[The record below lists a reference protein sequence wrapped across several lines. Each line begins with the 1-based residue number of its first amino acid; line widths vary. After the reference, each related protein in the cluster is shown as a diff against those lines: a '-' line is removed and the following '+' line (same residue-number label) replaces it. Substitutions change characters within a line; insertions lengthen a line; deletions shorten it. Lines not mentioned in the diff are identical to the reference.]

1 MHSNNK
7 IKEVCPVDKCTG
19 CSACYNACR
28 HQAINMVEDSMGH
41 LHPEIDSDKCVGCHL
56 CQMSCP
62 VINRQTLLYPKSC
75 YALALA
81 EEKDLMESASGGAAT
96 ALMRAVVSEDGIVYG
111 CTGEDVFHVHHIRVD
126 SLQDIQRL
134 RGSKYVQSEIG
145 TTYSDV
151 LKDLKDDKIVLF
163 TGTPC
168 QIAGLKSFLRKDYSN
183 LTTIDLV
190 CHGVPSQKMLTEN
203 IGYYTEEKDGKK
215 IKVLFRKKVVNE
227 GGKNKH
233 NSARI
238 VYGWFLQNQPYTSIN
253 RKFYDDSYMFGFL
266 QCLTF
271 RESCYTCRYA
281 TSARCS
287 DITVADFWGL
297 GDEVDFEKGKGVS
310 LCFVNTNKGQ
320 VLLDKIKKQVVLTER
335 DIVEGISGNG
345 QLQRPSGKN
354 KSHRLFRNLY
364 PNVGLKVA
372 IDQSLKMEKFK
383 LTVLLP
389 LKKFIKNTIGRN

>member
-28 HQAINMVEDSMGH
+28 HQAINMVEDSLGH
-41 LHPEIDSDKCVGCHL
+41 LHPEIDSDICVGCHL

-75 YALALA
+75 YAVALA

-96 ALMRAVVSEDGIVYG
+96 ALMRAVISEDGIVYG
-111 CTGEDVFHVHHIRVD
+111 CTGEDVFHVHHIRID

-151 LKDLKDDKIVLF
+151 LKDLKDDKMVLF

-183 LTTIDLV
+183 LTTVDLV

-215 IKVLFRKKVVNE
+215 IKVSFRKKVVVE
-227 GGKNKH
+227 GGKTIH

-238 VYGWFLQNQPYTSIN
+238 VYGWF
-253 RKFYDDSYMFGFL
+253 
-266 QCLTF
+266 CLT
-271 RESCYTCRYA
+271 SMC
-281 TSARCS
+281 
-287 DITVADFWGL
+287 
-297 GDEVDFEKGKGVS
+297 
-310 LCFVNTNKGQ
+310 
-320 VLLDKIKKQVVLTER
+320 VV
-335 DIVEGISGNG
+335 
-345 QLQRPSGKN
+345 
-354 KSHRLFRNLY
+354 
-364 PNVGLKVA
+364 
-372 IDQSLKMEKFK
+372 
-383 LTVLLP
+383 
-389 LKKFIKNTIGRN
+389 